1 MKTLLSLESLL
12 KENETLEKRVFSV
25 RSVRT
30 SLLYIKRKE
39 KREKRK
45 ENEKQKSFYLRRI
58 LQNTV
63 TMLELI
69 LLCGYTSFLLK
80 NGAPALRMALRFLLQ
95 QQF

>member
-39 KREKRK
+39 KREKKMRNRK
-45 ENEKQKSFYLRRI
+45 AFICVASCKTLS
-58 LQNTV
+58 
-63 TMLELI
+63 
-69 LLCGYTSFLLK
+69 LC
-80 NGAPALRMALRFLLQ
+80 
-95 QQF
+95 